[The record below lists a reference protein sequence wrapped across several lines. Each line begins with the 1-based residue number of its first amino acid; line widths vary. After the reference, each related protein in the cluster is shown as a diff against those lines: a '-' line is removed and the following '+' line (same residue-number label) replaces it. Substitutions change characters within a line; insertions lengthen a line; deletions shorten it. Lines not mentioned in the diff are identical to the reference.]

1 WSFQTSWEN
10 TVGHLFHYLDVDG
23 DGTLSKKEA
32 TLAPS
37 NTQWVQLMTG
47 TTVEPDAAPDFA
59 ALAGGP
65 NETKVTRAH
74 FVRYYQ
80 NSGAGAL
87 QVEWGWRPPAQD
99 LLTDALFRNLDKNK
113 DGVLSHEEL
122 SATQDVLHALDLD
135 GDEIIRAVELA
146 PNGAYP
152 VFTFRSTTN
161 EQPVPKTFPFVI
173 LRPDTTAKVLTGQLL
188 TRYDRDKDG
197 TLSRTELPLEKAAFA
212 RLDRNADGQLDAAEL
227 AGWRKLPPE
236 LELIVPLGKNSRR
249 DILVMPSADGKPHP
263 LATRTPP
270 GDGALRVPVDE
281 KQLEL
286 VRRNT
291 ITTLRQELLKQFD
304 ALAGKNGVLGEKTV
318 YRPPFTFVALLRL
331 ADRNADN
338 QLSRQEIADFLDV
351 QEKSFFRTTYL
362 TVVDRG
368 QSLFEM
374 LDTDHDGRLSPR
386 EQRSAWTRLAP
397 WDREGAGRIARQR
410 LPRQFQ

>member
-87 QVEWGWRPPAQD
+87 QVEWGWRPP
-99 LLTDALFRNLDKNK
+99 
-113 DGVLSHEEL
+113 
-122 SATQDVLHALDLD
+122 TQDVLHALDLD

-173 LRPDTTAKVLTGQLL
+173 L
-188 TRYDRDKDG
+188 
-197 TLSRTELPLEKAAFA
+197 
-212 RLDRNADGQLDAAEL
+212 
-227 AGWRKLPPE
+227 
-236 LELIVPLGKNSRR
+236 
-249 DILVMPSADGKPHP
+249 
-263 LATRTPP
+263 
-270 GDGALRVPVDE
+270 
-281 KQLEL
+281 
-286 VRRNT
+286 
-291 ITTLRQELLKQFD
+291 
-304 ALAGKNGVLGEKTV
+304 
-318 YRPPFTFVALLRL
+318 
-331 ADRNADN
+331 
-338 QLSRQEIADFLDV
+338 
-351 QEKSFFRTTYL
+351 
-362 TVVDRG
+362 
-368 QSLFEM
+368 
-374 LDTDHDGRLSPR
+374 
-386 EQRSAWTRLAP
+386 
-397 WDREGAGRIARQR
+397 
-410 LPRQFQ
+410 